1 MTGIDFCATLQ
12 IFYPFSAQIYVD
24 RFPGKDPRDCNKS
37 MSRTKAKESN
47 CTNADYPDMYGH
59 YREHDVVQIKHHWFW
74 KISYVFEE
82 LKVAGGL
89 RDLQVLFLE
98 EDHFVMPD
106 AIQVLRKLSEK
117 YKAFRLNYEIKIGEQ
132 ISFSDEIPIIT
143 G

>member
-1 MTGIDFCATLQ
+1 MRPIRKWLALLLSAYS
-12 IFYPFSAQIYVD
+12 IFLIIFNLYYRNFTPESNYT
-24 RFPGKDPRDCNKS
+24 P
-37 MSRTKAKESN
+37 ESN

-82 LKVAGGL
+82 LKVVGGL

-132 ISFSDEIPIIT
+132 IRFSDEIPIIT